1 MVKEEFVFELAK
13 EAIDFAREC
22 VEQGCS
28 IDYVGS
34 SWSTRKAGDFGVAV
48 FIEEVLDLLV

>member
-48 FIEEVLDLLV
+48 FIEQVLDF